1 MPNERKGFRCHTH
14 PDCLCEYLA
23 HAVLRQSTVIHP
35 FPLLLIKKERVRA
48 TLNFM
53 IIRKLIRALSLVFS
67 TTERRKHVGWSL
79 AAGITNARYHSD
91 SDRQS
96 MRQSHHPVSTS
107 CHRLFIQLTVKIYQK
122 LCMLPRSNE
131 HVNLLSTRTSIRDR
145 GIMLY
150 TSRGATLSLTYFT
163 SDPLVHQR
171 IMTRTRS
178 SG

>member
-1 MPNERKGFRCHTH
+1 MSHT
-14 PDCLCEYLA
+14 PWLLVWVLSSCLLRAEYSHSSFPPITYKKRESASHTQLHDYTKA
-23 HAVLRQSTVIHP
+23 HSST
-35 FPLLLIKKERVRA
+35 L
-48 TLNFM
+48 
-53 IIRKLIRALSLVFS
+53 LVFS

>member
-1 MPNERKGFRCHTH
+1 MSHT
-14 PDCLCEYLA
+14 PWLLVWVLSSCLLRAEYS
-23 HAVLRQSTVIHP
+23 HSS
-35 FPLLLIKKERVRA
+35 FPPITYIKKERVRA

-107 CHRLFIQLTVKIYQK
+107 CHRFFIQLTVKIYQK
-122 LCMLPRSNE
+122 LCILPRSNGR
-131 HVNLLSTRTSIRDR
+131 SS
-145 GIMLY
+145 
-150 TSRGATLSLTYFT
+150 
-163 SDPLVHQR
+163 R
-171 IMTRTRS
+171 IMPVIWTQELPTVKYEDLLIRLMTGELHSTPHGEQPCRWPILHPTP
-178 SG
+178 

>member
-1 MPNERKGFRCHTH
+1 MSHT
-14 PDCLCEYLA
+14 PWLLVWVLSSCLLRAEYS
-23 HAVLRQSTVIHP
+23 HSS
-35 FPLLLIKKERVRA
+35 FPPITYIKKERVRA

-107 CHRLFIQLTVKIYQK
+107 CHRFFIQVTVKIYQK
-122 LCMLPRSNE
+122 LCMLPRFNGHIVKYE
-131 HVNLLSTRTSIRDR
+131 DLLIRLMTGELSSTPHGEQPCRWSISHP
-145 GIMLY
+145 
-150 TSRGATLSLTYFT
+150 T
-163 SDPLVHQR
+163 P
-171 IMTRTRS
+171 
-178 SG
+178 

>member
-23 HAVLRQSTVIHP
+23 HAFLGQSTVIHP

-53 IIRKLIRALSLVFS
+53 IIRKPIRALSLVFS
-67 TTERRKHVGWSL
+67 TIERRKHVGWSL

-107 CHRLFIQLTVKIYQK
+107 CHRLFIQFTVKVYQK
-122 LCMLPRSNE
+122 LCILPRSNGR
-131 HVNLLSTRTSIRDR
+131 SS
-145 GIMLY
+145 
-150 TSRGATLSLTYFT
+150 
-163 SDPLVHQR
+163 R
-171 IMTRTRS
+171 IMPVI
-178 SG
+178 